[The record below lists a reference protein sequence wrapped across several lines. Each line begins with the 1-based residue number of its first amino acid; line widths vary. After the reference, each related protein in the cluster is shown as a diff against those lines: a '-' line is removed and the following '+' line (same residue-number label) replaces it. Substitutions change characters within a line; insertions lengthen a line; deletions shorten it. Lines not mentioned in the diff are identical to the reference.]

1 MRTGFRN
8 ILPKPPQNSL
18 CIGIIVKAER
28 KKKECWQP
36 FFPVSPFRGMLKGAR
51 GGIFM
56 HMQMMSTWCPPT
68 HLGADDDAVA
78 YFSCF
83 VGWTGI
89 TSARGPHWMSHKS
102 MEHIFIA
109 HKCHQ
114 CHAVFPLFILPRF
127 PFFGMCSA
135 LLNTLDG
142 FLVFKIYRISSYVS
156 GCCTITL
163 KM

>member
-8 ILPKPPQNSL
+8 ILPKHPQNSL

-109 HKCHQ
+109 HKCH
-114 CHAVFPLFILPRF
+114 HAMRYFRF
-127 PFFGMCSA
+127 SFS
-135 LLNTLDG
+135 LG
-142 FLVFKIYRISSYVS
+142 FLFLVCAPHCSTLWMVFLF
-156 GCCTITL
+156 L
-163 KM
+163 KYIDSRVM